1 FLNRAKSLHALNAMD
16 NAGTVLGVN
25 DGVTFFEFH

>member
-1 FLNRAKSLHALNAMD
+1 VH

-25 DGVTFFEFH
+25 DGVTFFEFHGSDLSTD